1 MAQRLKSITLR
12 GFKTI
17 KELKDFQPGPV
28 TVLIGP
34 NGAGKSNFI
43 SFFRLLSWALV
54 PPGQLQEHVAKLG
67 GASAILH
74 DGPQRTRDIEAQ
86 LVLATENDPIYPI
99 LGRPSEQAEYSFRLG
114 YAAGD
119 TLIYTEEKYRSLQD
133 GGQLEAPWTI
143 FTAGH
148 REPELIKAA
157 EGGATV
163 PSTIPSTTKGFVRRV
178 AERGRAEETAKTIL
192 ALLQKLVVHQFH
204 DTSEGSRIRQKW
216 SIEDGRSLKED
227 GGNLAPFLYRLQQQY
242 SMYYARILETIR
254 LILPFFAEFELK
266 PEFGKLLLAWR
277 ERGTDRVFTASQ
289 AADGMLR
296 IMALVALL
304 QQPEFDLPDVVLLD
318 EPELGLHP
326 YAIEVLAGL
335 IRSASQHAQVIL
347 ATQSVS
353 LVDRFTPED
362 IVVVNRTARESTFDR
377 HTEAELHA
385 WLEEYTLSE
394 LWEKNVIGGRPS

>member
-17 KELKDFQPGPV
+17 RELKDFQPRAI

-67 GASAILH
+67 GASAILY
-74 DGPQRTRDIEAQ
+74 DGPEQTRGIEAH
-86 LVLATENDPIYPI
+86 LVLTTDADPI
-99 LGRPSEQAEYSFRLG
+99 LGAPEENEYSFHLA

-119 TLIYTEEKYRSLQD
+119 TLIYTEEKYRSSRS
-133 GGQLEAPWTI
+133 GGQTEAPWTI
-143 FTAGH
+143 FTAGN

-157 EGGATV
+157 EVGA
-163 PSTIPSTTKGFVRRV
+163 TIPSTVPTKTKGFVRRV
-178 AERGRAEETAKTIL
+178 AEIGRARDTARTIL
-192 ALLQKLVVHQFH
+192 ALLQKLIVHQFH
-204 DTSEGSRIRQKW
+204 DTSEGSRLRQKW
-216 SIEDGRSLKED
+216 SIDDSRWLKED
-227 GGNLAPFLYRLQQQY
+227 AGNLAPFLYRLQQQFPK
-242 SMYYARILETIR
+242 YYARILETIR

-266 PEFGKLLLAWR
+266 PEFGKVLLAWR

-304 QQPEFDLPDVVLLD
+304 EQPESDLPDVVILD

-362 IVVVNRTARESTFDR
+362 IVVVNRTARESTLQR
-377 HTEAELHA
+377 YTEAELHA
-385 WLEEYTLSE
+385 WLEEYTFSE

>member
-1 MAQRLKSITLR
+1 MARLKSITLR
-12 GFKTI
+12 GFKTFR
-17 KELKDFQPGPV
+17 ELKDFEPGAI

-43 SFFRLLSWALV
+43 SFFRLLSSALV
-54 PPGQLQEHVAKLG
+54 PPGQFQVHVAKLG

-74 DGPQRTRDIEAQ
+74 DGPQRTREIEAHI
-86 LVLATENDPIYPI
+86 VLATEADSI
-99 LGRPSEQAEYSFRLG
+99 LGQSEGQSEYSFQLA

-119 TLIYTEEKYRSLQD
+119 TLIYTDEKYRSPES
-133 GGQLEAPWTI
+133 GARTEAPWTI

-157 EGGATV
+157 EAGDTA
-163 PSTIPSTTKGFVRRV
+163 PSTIPTTTKGLVRRV
-178 AERGRAEETAKTIL
+178 AEFVRRRDSARTIL
-192 ALLQKLVVHQFH
+192 TLLQNLIVYQFH

-216 SIEDGRSLKED
+216 SIEDGRRLKED
-227 GGNLAPFLYRLQQQY
+227 AGNLAPFLYRLQQQY
-242 SMYYARILETIR
+242 PNYYTRILETIR

-266 PEFGKLLLAWR
+266 PEFERVLLAWR
-277 ERGTDRVFTASQ
+277 ERGTDRVFTANQ

-304 QQPEFDLPDVVLLD
+304 QQPESDLPDVIILD

-326 YAIEVLAGL
+326 YAIEILAAL
-335 IRSASQHAQVIL
+335 IRSASQHSQVIL

-362 IVVVNRTARESTFDR
+362 IVVVSRSGRESEFKR
-377 HTEAELHA
+377 VKESELHQ

-394 LWEKNVIGGRPS
+394 LWEKNVIGGRPSWGTS

>member
-12 GFKTI
+12 GFKTF
-17 KELKDFQPGPV
+17 KELGDFQPGAV

-54 PPGQLQEHVAKLG
+54 PPGQLQEHVARLG

-74 DGPQRTRDIEAQ
+74 DGPERTRDIEAH
-86 LVLATENDPIYPI
+86 LVLTTDVGDND
-99 LGRPSEQAEYSFRLG
+99 YSFRLA

-119 TLIYTEEKYRSLQD
+119 TLIYTEEKFRFSRFGRPPNPQWNIL
-133 GGQLEAPWTI
+133 G
-143 FTAGH
+143 AGH
-148 REPELIKAA
+148 REPELINSA
-157 EGGATV
+157 EGGDTTA
-163 PSTIPSTTKGFVRRV
+163 STILT
-178 AERGRAEETAKTIL
+178 
-192 ALLQKLVVHQFH
+192 LLRKLIVHQFH

-216 SIEDGRSLKED
+216 SIEEGRWLKED
-227 GGNLAPFLYRLQQQY
+227 AGNLAPFLYRLRQQY
-242 SMYYARILETIR
+242 PKYYARILETIR
-254 LILPFFAEFELK
+254 LILPFFAEFELR
-266 PEFGKLLLAWR
+266 PEFGKVLLAWR
-277 ERGTDRVFTASQ
+277 ERGSDRMFTASQ

-296 IMALVALL
+296 ILALVALL
-304 QQPEFDLPDVVLLD
+304 QQPEFDLPDVVILD

-335 IRSASQHAQVIL
+335 IRAASQHAQVIL

-362 IVVVNRTARESTFDR
+362 IVVVDRTRRESMFRR
-377 HTEAELHA
+377 HTEAELHS
-385 WLEEYTLSE
+385 WLQEYTLSE

>member
-17 KELKDFQPGPV
+17 RELADFQPGAI

-67 GASAILH
+67 GASVILH
-74 DGPQRTRDIEAQ
+74 DGPERTRDIEAH
-86 LVLATENDPIYPI
+86 LVLTTDAGEND
-99 LGRPSEQAEYSFRLG
+99 YSFRLA

-119 TLIYTEEKYRSLQD
+119 TLIYTEEKFRFSRFGRPPYPQ
-133 GGQLEAPWTI
+133 WTI
-143 FTAGH
+143 LGVGH
-148 REPELIKAA
+148 REPELIKSA
-157 EGGATV
+157 EGGNPIA
-163 PSTIPSTTKGFVRRV
+163 STITTLLERV
-178 AERGRAEETAKTIL
+178 I
-192 ALLQKLVVHQFH
+192 VHQFH

-216 SIEDGRSLKED
+216 SIEEGRWLKED
-227 GGNLAPFLYRLQQQY
+227 AGNLAPFIYRLRQQY
-242 SMYYARILETIR
+242 PKYYARIVETIR
-254 LILPFFAEFELK
+254 LILPFFADFELR
-266 PEFGKLLLAWR
+266 PEFGKVLLAWR
-277 ERGTDRVFTASQ
+277 ERGSDRVFTASQ

-296 IMALVALL
+296 ILALVALL
-304 QQPEFDLPDVVLLD
+304 QQPESDLPDVVILD

-335 IRSASQHAQVIL
+335 VRAASQHAQVIL

-353 LVDRFTPED
+353 LIDRFTPED
-362 IVVVNRTARESTFDR
+362 IVVVDRAGRESKFHR
-377 HTEAELHA
+377 YAKAELDS

-394 LWEKNVIGGRPS
+394 LWEKNVIGGRPSP

>member
-1 MAQRLKSITLR
+1 MARLKSITLR
-12 GFKTI
+12 GFKTFR
-17 KELKDFQPGPV
+17 ELADFQPGPV

-74 DGPQRTRDIEAQ
+74 DGPERTREIEAH
-86 LVLATENDPIYPI
+86 LVLTTDAGEN
-99 LGRPSEQAEYSFRLG
+99 EYSFRLA

-119 TLIYTEEKYRSLQD
+119 ALIYTEEKFRFSRFGLPPYQWNIL
-133 GGQLEAPWTI
+133 GV
-143 FTAGH
+143 GH
-148 REPELIKAA
+148 KEPELVKSS
-157 EGGATV
+157 EGGD
-163 PSTIPSTTKGFVRRV
+163 TTAR
-178 AERGRAEETAKTIL
+178 TIL
-192 ALLQKLVVHQFH
+192 NLLRKLVVHQFH

-216 SIEDGRSLKED
+216 STEDGRWLKED
-227 GGNLAPFLYRLQQQY
+227 AGNLGPFLLRLQQQY
-242 SMYYARILETIR
+242 PKYYARILETIR

-266 PEFGKLLLAWR
+266 PEFGKVLLAWR

-335 IRSASQHAQVIL
+335 IRSASKHAQVIL

-353 LVDRFTPED
+353 LVDRFTPQD
-362 IVVVNRTARESTFDR
+362 IVVVDRRGRESTLQR
-377 HTEAELHA
+377 HTEAELET